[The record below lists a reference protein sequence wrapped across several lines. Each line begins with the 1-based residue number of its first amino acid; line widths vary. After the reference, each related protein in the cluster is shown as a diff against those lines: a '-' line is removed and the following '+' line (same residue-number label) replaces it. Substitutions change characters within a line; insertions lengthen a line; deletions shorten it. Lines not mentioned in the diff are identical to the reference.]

1 MPLRWNIEKCEKLD
15 FLKSSELEKAKT
27 EIIIWSSLVINISK
41 ITKKNYKEFYNRI
54 NIYERLTE
62 SGLKYKDGRDY
73 YITLEDIK
81 NRIGFHTNVG
91 DMSDSKFMKNMFRI
105 YKERN

>member
-62 SGLKYKDGRDY
+62 SRLLY
-73 YITLEDIK
+73 YA
-81 NRIGFHTNVG
+81 
-91 DMSDSKFMKNMFRI
+91 
-105 YKERN
+105 